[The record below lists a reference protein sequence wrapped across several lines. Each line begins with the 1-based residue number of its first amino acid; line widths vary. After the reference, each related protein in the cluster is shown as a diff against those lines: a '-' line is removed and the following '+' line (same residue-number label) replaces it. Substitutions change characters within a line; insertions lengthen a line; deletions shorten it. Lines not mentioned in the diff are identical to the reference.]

1 MGSTTK
7 RNKNKQREFVFNTK
21 SNRGMVLQQSKIE
34 ENNLF
39 SSSTNTEEELERK
52 IDSITTGLSR
62 PYFNKI
68 LKELVKKN
76 LENATIICDYIIAE
90 QIEINIQNS
99 TKESKIKVLT
109 WLSNHFQDEKSF
121 RNMTKHDILDFL
133 NKLRKPA
140 VEDPM
145 SKWIGSYNGRQ
156 IILTKFFRWLYN
168 PDEPDHRNRIT
179 PSCMQ
184 GIKRLPRK
192 EKLLPL
198 SILKFKILIHL
209 LKFRP
214 PNFSFHTIK

>member
-1 MGSTTK
+1 M
-7 RNKNKQREFVFNTK
+7 
-21 SNRGMVLQQSKIE
+21 
-34 ENNLF
+34 
-39 SSSTNTEEELERK
+39 
-52 IDSITTGLSR
+52 GLSR

-133 NKLRKPA
+133 NKLRKS
-140 VEDPM
+140 VTEDPA

-184 GIKRLPRK
+184 SIKRLPRK
-192 EKLLPL
+192 EKTSYKPTDILESKDNSIFLKYCPSKRDRCYHSLANDMSARPGEKVLLPVQAMTIN
-198 SILKFKILIHL
+198 SFISYYSTDIL
-209 LKFRP
+209 LKLVTK
-214 PNFSFHTIK
+214 NTTNQFS

>member
-1 MGSTTK
+1 MSLDSWVRVPLPALRMWVLLQKGIRIS
-7 RNKNKQREFVFNTK
+7 RENLSLIQKVIEAWFCN
-21 SNRGMVLQQSKIE
+21 NHKIE

-39 SSSTNTEEELERK
+39 SSSNTEELERK

-76 LENATIICDYIIAE
+76 LENTIIICDYIIAE

-140 VEDPM
+140 VEDPV

-179 PSCMQ
+179 PHVC
-184 GIKRLPRK
+184 KV
-192 EKLLPL
+192 
-198 SILKFKILIHL
+198 
-209 LKFRP
+209 
-214 PNFSFHTIK
+214 